1 MRKFSIIISLL
12 AFCQLC
18 FAQTSLPASYLKT
31 LLGKEVKISEVIS
44 PGRPIIIS
52 FWATWC
58 NPCVE
63 ELEAVAQ
70 LFESWQ
76 SEVDFEFIAISIDD
90 SRSAAKVK
98 SFVRG
103 KGWPF
108 KVLLDQN
115 QDAMKAMN
123 ISVIPFTFILNSA
136 GVVKY
141 RHSGYIHGDEQT
153 LFKELKKISNE

>member
-1 MRKFSIIISLL
+1 MKKFPLIIFFLTL
-12 AFCQLC
+12 YQLC
-18 FAQTSLPASYLKT
+18 FAQTSLPPGYLKS
-31 LLGKEVKISEVIS
+31 LSGKEVKILDVIS
-44 PGRPIIIS
+44 PGKPIVIS

-70 LFESWQ
+70 LYETWQ
-76 SEVDFEFIAISIDD
+76 GEIDFEFVAISIDD

-98 SFVRG
+98 SFVQG

-123 ISVIPFTFILNSA
+123 VSLVPFTFILNSA

-141 RHSGYIHGDEQT
+141 RHSGYINGDEQT